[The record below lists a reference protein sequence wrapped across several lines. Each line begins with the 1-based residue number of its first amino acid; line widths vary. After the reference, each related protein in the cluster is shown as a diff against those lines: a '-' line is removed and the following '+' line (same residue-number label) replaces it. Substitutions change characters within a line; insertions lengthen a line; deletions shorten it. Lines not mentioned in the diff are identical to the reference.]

1 VLVRPRIDLLADCG
15 WSASSCCR
23 HVDISTVVHRRLAVS
38 TPCPLCLPAGSPGR
52 AQGPQVTA
60 RGNRARSAGAAA
72 SLQVSGPSG
81 PPTPMRCTTRARA
94 PMTGRDPT
102 GTRSPQPVHI
112 PGDNFSMCRRRSPAG
127 TPLATAFDE
136 SNPCVDFCPRV
147 WTTTG
152 TTTPSSSGRHRGQRL
167 CRPPDDTA
175 AMEHS
180 WIEQGTARSGR
191 VGPEGP
197 RRNDSAAQ
205 RRSGRPLEAVRS
217 GGPRCHCLARLLMR
231 AVSSVTC
238 V

>member
-152 TTTPSSSGRHRGQRL
+152 TTTLSSSGQLPGHRL

-175 AMEHS
+175 DTDSVVLRTTPRPRAVPLPAGAGPS
-180 WIEQGTARSGR
+180 CLRGTLRAPL
-191 VGPEGP
+191 GPTE
-197 RRNDSAAQ
+197 
-205 RRSGRPLEAVRS
+205 LY
-217 GGPRCHCLARLLMR
+217 CLARLLMR